1 MLVTVTLHP
10 LIMFDGSDKEQLRKT
25 EEFGAEILKTCV
37 RLGGVITGEH
47 GVGVEK
53 RELMCEMFND
63 NDIQQQLDIKKAL
76 DEKNLLNPGKVY
88 PILRKCAEEGRVHVH
103 KSKNKFP
110 DLPRF

>member
-1 MLVTVTLHP
+1 M
-10 LIMFDGSDKEQLRKT
+10 
-25 EEFGAEILKTCV
+25 CV
-37 RLGGVITGEH
+37 RFGGALTGEH

-63 NDIQQQLDIKKAL
+63 NDIQQQLNIKKSL

-103 KSKNKFP
+103 KNKDKFP